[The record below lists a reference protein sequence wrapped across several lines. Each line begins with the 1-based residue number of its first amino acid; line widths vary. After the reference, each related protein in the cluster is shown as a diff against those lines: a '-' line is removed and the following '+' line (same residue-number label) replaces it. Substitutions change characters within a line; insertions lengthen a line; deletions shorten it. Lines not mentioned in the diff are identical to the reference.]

1 MLRSILQI
9 TGLEQKLEAA
19 RDRIEGEAQSLMQ
32 QGKAVAIQM
41 AIASALAIGA
51 AILGLMALV
60 AALITLFFWLEPQ
73 VGSIAAMGIIA
84 GCLLLIGVILAACAA
99 MIGRKETPRVAP
111 VTAKAVAKPVATADI
126 AAARMTGEKL
136 DLAGQDPRGR
146 DYLGLGGY
154 QPARPVTAEEVE
166 SLFAVAGQF
175 ARLPHTG
182 IESVDNMLRGLAPK
196 AEEATRE
203 AVARAAN
210 LVRHG
215 DRSTV
220 LAVLGTALAVGWAMT
235 KVDSERKPRETSA
248 KLRGERK
255 QALALFYLS
264 LTLCSVFV
272 LMHERGPLPC

>member
-1 MLRSILQI
+1 MLRSILHI

-32 QGKAVAIQM
+32 QGKAIAIQM
-41 AIASALAIGA
+41 AIASALGAGA
-51 AILGLMALV
+51 AVLGLMALV
-60 AALITLFFWLEPQ
+60 AGLITLFFWLEPQ

-84 GCLLLIGVILAACAA
+84 GCLLAVGVILAVCAM
-99 MIGRKETPRVAP
+99 MIGRKETPRIPPA
-111 VTAKAVAKPVATADI
+111 TAKPVATADI

-136 DLAGQDPRGR
+136 ELAGHDPRGR
-146 DYLGLGGY
+146 DYLGLGGF
-154 QPARPVTAEEVE
+154 QPAGPVTAEQVE

-175 ARLPHTG
+175 TRLPHTG
-182 IESVDNMLRGLAPK
+182 IEAVDNMLRGLAPK

-220 LAVLGTALAVGWAMT
+220 LAVLGTALAIGWAMT
-235 KVDSERKPRETSA
+235 KVEQRA
-248 KLRGERK
+248 KT
-255 QALALFYLS
+255 A
-264 LTLCSVFV
+264 
-272 LMHERGPLPC
+272 

>member
-1 MLRSILQI
+1 MLRSILHI
-9 TGLEQKLEAA
+9 TGLEQKLEAV

-41 AIASALAIGA
+41 AIASALAAGA

-60 AALITLFFWLEPQ
+60 AGLIALFFWLEPQ
-73 VGSIAAMGIIA
+73 VGSIAAMGLIA
-84 GCLLLIGVILAACAA
+84 GGLLVIGVVLAVSAA
-99 MIGRKETPRVAP
+99 MIGRKETPRVP
-111 VTAKAVAKPVATADI
+111 AVVPNPVATADI
-126 AAARMTGEKL
+126 AAARMAEQKI
-136 DLAGQDPRGR
+136 DPIGRDPLSR
-146 DYLGLGGY
+146 DYLGLGDF

-175 ARLPHTG
+175 TRLPNTG
-182 IESVDNMLRGLAPK
+182 VESVDNMLRALAPK

-220 LAVLGTALAVGWAMT
+220 LAILGTALAIGWAMT
-235 KVDSERKPRETSA
+235 KVDQRA
-248 KLRGERK
+248 K
-255 QALALFYLS
+255 AA
-264 LTLCSVFV
+264 
-272 LMHERGPLPC
+272 